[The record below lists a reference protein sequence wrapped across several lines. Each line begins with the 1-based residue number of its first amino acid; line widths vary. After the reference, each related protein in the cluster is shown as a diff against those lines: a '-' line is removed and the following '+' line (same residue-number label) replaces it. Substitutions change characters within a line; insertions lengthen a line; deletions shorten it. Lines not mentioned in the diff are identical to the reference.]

1 MVLRKSDE
9 NEKEYAYRE
18 LRNSIMSLELKPGE
32 AVSETELAKKLGVS
46 RTPIRE
52 ALSKLKEE
60 YLIEVKPQIGTY
72 VSLID
77 MNLVKQAL
85 FMRHCLEKEVL
96 KLACSDFSEKSLIML
111 EQNIVSQKHVTGK
124 QGGELEFHELD
135 EEFHRLIFAGTGV
148 EEVWKSIQ
156 KLSTHYNRLRVL
168 SEIKFSNRELYEE
181 HEQIFNLIRSKDCMG
196 IEDMV
201 TGHIKTPSDKYW
213 ERLLNDEQGYREYF
227 KIYPI

>member
-227 KIYPI
+227 KI

>member
-1 MVLRKSDE
+1 MVSRKKDE

-18 LRNSIMSLELKPGE
+18 LRNGIMALELKPGE

-85 FMRHCLEKEVL
+85 FMRHCIEKEVL
-96 KLACSDFSEKSLIML
+96 KLACSDFPEKSLIML
-111 EQNIVSQKHVTGK
+111 EQNIVSQKYVTGK
-124 QGGELEFHELD
+124 QGSELEFHELD
-135 EEFHRLIFAGTGV
+135 EEFHRLIFDGMGF
-148 EEVWKSIQ
+148 EEVWKIIQ

-168 SEIKFSNRELYEE
+168 SEIKFSNCELYEE
-181 HEQIFNLIRSKDCMG
+181 HQQIFNLIRNKYCIG
-196 IEDMV
+196 IEEMV

-213 ERLLNDEQGYREYF
+213 EKLVNDELGYKEYF
-227 KIYPI
+227 KI

>member
-1 MVLRKSDE
+1 MILRKSDE

-77 MNLVKQAL
+77 MDLVKQAL
-85 FMRHCLEKEVL
+85 FMTHCIEKEVL

-111 EQNIVSQKHVTGK
+111 EQNIVSQKYITGK
-124 QGGELEFHELD
+124 QGSELEFHDLD
-135 EEFHRLIFAGTGV
+135 EEFHRLIFAGMGL

-181 HEQIFNLIRSKDCMG
+181 HEQIFNLIRSKDCRG
-196 IEDMV
+196 VEEMV

-213 ERLLNDEQGYREYF
+213 EKLLNDEQGYREYF
-227 KIYPI
+227 KI

>member
-1 MVLRKSDE
+1 MFLRRPDE
-9 NEKEYAYRE
+9 NEKEYAYRV
-18 LRNSIMSLELKPGE
+18 LKSSIMSLELKPGE
-32 AVSETELAKKLGVS
+32 TLSETELAKKMNSS

-85 FMRHCLEKEVL
+85 FMRHCIEKEVL
-96 KLACSDFSEKSLIML
+96 KLACSDFPEKSLIRL
-111 EQNIVSQKHVTGK
+111 EQNIVSQKYFTGK
-124 QGGELEFHELD
+124 QGSELEFHELD
-135 EEFHRLIFAGTGV
+135 EEFHRLIFAGLGF

-168 SEIKFSNRELYEE
+168 SEMKFSNRELYEE
-181 HEQIFNLIRSKDCMG
+181 HEQIFNLIRNKDCRG
-196 IEDMV
+196 IEEMV
-201 TGHIKTPSDKYW
+201 TGHIKTPSEKYW
-213 ERLLNDEQGYREYF
+213 EKLANDEQGYKEYF
-227 KIYPI
+227 NI